1 MTKYAR
7 FSEVIETRI
16 KRGDYVVRELPTE
29 SELALELG
37 ASRKTARRA
46 LQELIGKGI
55 VVRKPYGRLAVNRQH
70 AKSEGRLQ
78 LAFLSAAF
86 YSTNVEIWRYA
97 VVRAA
102 ERIGAIVRPIDFVH
116 WEDPAISEALERF
129 DGVFLLPNS
138 ESIPVAILERFSR
151 ASHLVALDNDLSQRG
166 IPSIRLLPPRFIHQ
180 LGDHLYSL
188 GHRHID
194 CLNTQP
200 EDQVIEQRMDQWAL
214 WQRMH
219 KTEGRLIRE
228 PVVPY
233 DHATPK
239 AYNVIKRMLD
249 AGEFKATGLV
259 CLTNSTATG
268 AIRAFQEH
276 GMQVGRDVSVCAMEG
291 ETQAPYQWPSR
302 TVLEVP
308 EPDIYVQACVDW
320 FVMGNEPWV
329 GPYLVEPLSLDLF
342 KGESTGPV
350 RPV

>member
-1 MTKYAR
+1 MTKYER
-7 FSEVIETRI
+7 FSEVIEARI
-16 KRGDYVVRELPTE
+16 KRGDYVIRELPTE
-29 SELALELG
+29 CELALELG

-46 LQELIGKGI
+46 MQDLIGKGI

-70 AKSEGRLQ
+70 AKVEGRLQ

-86 YSTNVEIWRYA
+86 YSTNVETWRFA

-116 WEDPAISEALERF
+116 WEDPAISEALECF
-129 DGVFLLPNS
+129 DGVFLLPSS
-138 ESIPVAILERFSR
+138 EFIPEPILKRFGR
-151 ASHLVALDNDLSQRG
+151 ASHLVALENDLSQWG
-166 IPSIRLLPPRFIHQ
+166 VPSIRLLPPRFIHQ

-200 EDQVIEQRMDQWAL
+200 EDQVIEQRMDQWLL

-219 KTEGRLIRE
+219 KVEGRLMRE
-228 PVVPY
+228 PVAPY
-233 DHATPK
+233 DHAAPK
-239 AYNVIKRMLD
+239 AYEIMKRMLA

-268 AIRAFQEH
+268 AIRAMQEH
-276 GMQVGRDVSVCAMEG
+276 GIRVGKDVSVCAMEG
-291 ETQAPYQWPSR
+291 ETQARYQWPSR

-308 EPDIYVQACVDW
+308 EPDIYVQICVDW
-320 FVMGNEPWV
+320 FAKKNEPWV
-329 GPYLVEPLSLDLF
+329 GPHLVEPSSLAFF
-342 KGESTGPV
+342 KGESTGPAPE
-350 RPV
+350 R